1 MNTYLGYI
9 NNTGNIM
16 RNFRVDL
23 QKDTGGGLSNIIAE
37 LERNKQ
43 LHRMKRYWEKAL
55 YAQPYCAAYS
65 SRHNTNISCIHGLT
79 LPARVLA

>member
-55 YAQPYCAAYS
+55 YLS
-65 SRHNTNISCIHGLT
+65 LIHI
-79 LPARVLA
+79 